1 MIHIQMNEAYTQT
14 TWHTGIFDDKY
25 HFCVGVDY
33 CSIAQKYEV
42 SGIKWNEDWYIYDD
56 EEKISE
62 ERKMEAEKRIKDFVL
77 KWLFGEK
84 KDQDDKCCKGCG
96 ELSPICYCDNEELE
110 DE

>member
-1 MIHIQMNEAYTQT
+1 
-14 TWHTGIFDDKY
+14 
-25 HFCVGVDY
+25 
-33 CSIAQKYEV
+33 
-42 SGIKWNEDWYIYDD
+42 
-56 EEKISE
+56 
-62 ERKMEAEKRIKDFVL
+62 MEAEKRIKDFVL